1 MWKYAVEYQQQENS
15 VNPIIPPV
23 GTSKINFQMF
33 SISKTYHGFGETSQT
48 QIKRNRSIFRTQKML
63 RSSTWIQFMIVLIFK
78 YGVLENTSGFHV
90 LTLMTILRPQR
101 GETMYGM
108 VGIDFRAI
116 SRLTDNLIDK
126 VHSLKFVL
134 SF

>member
-15 VNPIIPPV
+15 VNPIIHPV
-23 GTSKINFQMF
+23 GINFQMF

-48 QIKRNRSIFRTQKML
+48 QIKRNRFIFRTQKML
-63 RSSTWIQFMIVLIFK
+63 RSSTWVQFMIVLIFK

-101 GETMYGM
+101 GEKMYGM

-116 SRLTDNLIDK
+116 SRLKDNLIDK
-126 VHSLKFVL
+126 VHSLKIVL